1 MRGIIMIKSKS
12 ELLDAIKTKLG
23 GDTSDETIG
32 LIEDIS
38 DTMDDYETKVSDTTN
53 WKEKYEQNDAEWRQK
68 YTDRFFSSGDGDD
81 KPEEIKDD
89 KPEVKTFDDLFTT
102 EGVK

>member
-1 MRGIIMIKSKS
+1 MRGTIMIKSKS

-68 YTDRFFSSGDGDD
+68 YTDRFFSSGGDDD
-81 KPEEIKDD
+81 KPEENKDD

>member
-1 MRGIIMIKSKS
+1 MRGTIMIKSKS

-68 YTDRFFSSGDGDD
+68 YTDRFFSSGDDD
-81 KPEEIKDD
+81 GKQDPPDEPKKEI
-89 KPEVKTFDDLFTT
+89 KTFDDLFSS
-102 EGVK
+102 EVK

>member
-1 MRGIIMIKSKS
+1 MRGTIMIKSKS
-12 ELLDAIKTKLG
+12 EILDAIKTKFN

-38 DTMDDYETKVSDTTN
+38 DTMDDYDSKVADSTD
-53 WKEKYEQNDAEWRQK
+53 WKKKYEENDAQWRQK
-68 YTDRFFSSGDGDD
+68 YTDRFFNSGDDD
-81 KPEEIKDD
+81 VPPDENKND

>member
-1 MRGIIMIKSKS
+1 MRGTIMIKSKS

-32 LIEDIS
+32 LMEDIS
-38 DTMDDYETKVSDTTN
+38 DTMDDYEAKVSDTTN

-68 YTDRFFSSGDGDD
+68 YTDRFFSSGDDD
-81 KPEEIKDD
+81 EKPDETPAEPKREI
-89 KPEVKTFDDLFTT
+89 KTFDDLFTS
-102 EGVK
+102 EVK